1 MEYEIYTVYDRVSGM
16 YGGLVLHVNK
26 ASAIRWFGDI
36 MTNNEHAADMD
47 LYYIGTFDTQDGQS
61 CMASPVFVTNVAT
74 MEAVMSMNTVMSE
87 SED

>member
-36 MTNNEHAADMD
+36 MSKNEHAADMD
-47 LYYIGTFDTQDGQS
+47 LYYIGTFDTQDGVAS
-61 CMASPVFVTNVAT
+61 IGSPVFVTNVAT
-74 MEAVMSMNTVMSE
+74 MEAVMSMESVMSE